1 MEIGGIHV
9 DEKWEKADIFFPKLD
24 FHSWELLPQQV
35 TAGNAEHGAN
45 RLRQGNYLPGRILR

>member
-1 MEIGGIHV
+1 V